1 MKKLAASILIALLPA
16 SAAAGNYATCL
27 LKHLPGLQ
35 NDAAA
40 NAAIRLCMNEHPSAF
55 NGVPQGDGR
64 SFLGYDSGAECAMK
78 KAGETRS
85 QRAGQMI
92 YVACR
97 RLYDE
102 PEIDFTWNPNPF
114 DKLDKR

>member
-1 MKKLAASILIALLPA
+1 
-16 SAAAGNYATCL
+16 
-27 LKHLPGLQ
+27 
-35 NDAAA
+35 
-40 NAAIRLCMNEHPSAF
+40 MNEYPGAF
-55 NGVPQGDGR
+55 IGVPQGDGR
-64 SFLGYDSGAECAMK
+64 GFLSYDSGAECAMK
-78 KAGETRS
+78 KAGETHS

>member
-1 MKKLAASILIALLPA
+1 
-16 SAAAGNYATCL
+16 
-27 LKHLPGLQ
+27 
-35 NDAAA
+35 
-40 NAAIRLCMNEHPSAF
+40 
-55 NGVPQGDGR
+55 
-64 SFLGYDSGAECAMK
+64 MK